1 MKKSMPFFSIIFA
14 LVLTLFLVATMI
26 NATYAA
32 GDNQGYVI
40 IQPDV
45 NQRYVREITFT
56 STINGLQAL
65 ELAGAQVVTTTTA
78 YGVAVCAIDGVG
90 CPSDDCFCD
99 TAYWGYSY
107 WDSGAWQDYGTGPG
121 GSSLSDGAVEGWK
134 WGEWGSTSIPTATHL
149 IAANEALDY
158 LLTIQNSDGGYT
170 GTSSSV
176 ETLLSIGSNKLTAAN
191 WQKPGNPSSLE
202 DFLLPNSVD
211 YSNDGAAE
219 AGKLAIGSIAA
230 SYHSPTGTLTPS
242 DYYSAT
248 TGIYA
253 EGAGY
258 QSWAMLGA
266 SALGETIPGQAVTYL
281 KSLQKSDGSFE
292 WYPGWGSD
300 TNSTAN
306 AIQALIASGESII
319 SPGVIR
325 GLNYIKS
332 AQNIDGGFPYD
343 PVSIWGTDSDANST
357 AYVIQAIMAAE
368 QDPCASPWVQSGGDP
383 FDFLMSLQLADGSLE
398 WQSGY
403 GANTLAT
410 QQAISALLHNAFTKA
425 TNTQILS
432 NYLPVVLL
440 YEAP

>member
-14 LVLTLFLVATMI
+14 LVLTLFLVATI
-26 NATYAA
+26 KNASYAA
-32 GDNQGYVI
+32 DDNQGYVI
-40 IQPDV
+40 IQSDPS
-45 NQRYVREITFT
+45 QRYIREITFS

-65 ELAGAQVVTTTTA
+65 ELVGAQVVTTTS
-78 YGVAVCAIDGVG
+78 GSSVLVCAIDGVG

-107 WDSGAWQDYGTGPG
+107 WDGSAWQDYMVGAD
-121 GSSLSDGAVEGWK
+121 SSTLSDGAVEGWK
-134 WGEWGSTSIPTATHL
+134 WGEWGSASIPTATHL
-149 IAANEALDY
+149 MAANDALDY

-211 YSNDGAAE
+211 YSGDGAPE
-219 AGKLAIGSIAA
+219 AGKLAISSILA
-230 SYHSPTGTLTPS
+230 SYTSPSGTLTPS

-258 QSWAMLGA
+258 QSWAMLGV
-266 SALGETIPGQAVTYL
+266 SMLGETIPDKAVSYL

-300 TNSTAN
+300 TNSTAMS
-306 AIQALIASGESII
+306 IQALIASGESII
-319 SPGVIR
+319 SPPVIR
-325 GLNYIKS
+325 GLNYLKS
-332 AQNIDGGFPYD
+332 TQNTDGGFPYD
-343 PVSIWGTDSDANST
+343 PISPWGTDSDANST
-357 AYVIQAIMAAE
+357 AYVIQAIIAAE
-368 QDPCASPWVQSGGDP
+368 QDPCAFPWVESGGDP
-383 FDFLMSLQLADGSLE
+383 FDFLMSLQLPDGSFE
-398 WQSGY
+398 WQSGF
-403 GANTLAT
+403 GVNILAT
-410 QQAISALLHNAFTKA
+410 QQAIPALLHNAYTKA

-432 NYLPVVLL
+432 SYLPLL
-440 YEAP
+440 LLTDPE